1 MQSKELVAEDTELF
15 ESKDAEK
22 VTAPAIVAENR
33 EDALLAQVL
42 TSGNIEILERY
53 IALRKSEEERQSRIA
68 FEEAFSKMRA
78 ELPSIAK
85 KKAVSIRGNHAYSYA
100 PVEEIQRLC
109 DPIIYKHGF
118 SYSWRE
124 DSIDTGKRVF
134 LDIFGYGHTR
144 TNSFDVPMLEQ
155 ITSRDG
161 NQVTNAV
168 QAAGAMSTYGR
179 RYTFVS
185 GFGVIVEGEDSD
197 GQISDDVE
205 QLRLE
210 LSALCEARDQSGKL
224 KLPQNAF
231 DIINAE
237 LKKPAEEM
245 SVARMKA
252 FYKKARAMVEAVK

>member
-1 MQSKELVAEDTELF
+1 MQSKEFVAEDPELF

-42 TSGNIEILERY
+42 ASGNIEILERY

-78 ELPSIAK
+78 ELPAVAK
-85 KKAVSIRGNHAYSYA
+85 KKDNGATKSKYA
-100 PVEEIQRLC
+100 PIEDIQRAC
-109 DPIIYKHGF
+109 DPVIHSFGF

-124 DSIDTGKRVF
+124 EAIPEGKRVWM
-134 LDIFGYGHTR
+134 DISGYGHTR
-144 TNSFDVPMLEQ
+144 SNFFDCPK
-155 ITSRDG
+155 ISG
-161 NQVTNAV
+161 NNAQNAIQV
-168 QAAGAMSTYGR
+168 AGAMSTYGR

-210 LSALCEARDQSGKL
+210 LSALCEARDQGGKL

-237 LKKPAEEM
+237 LKKPVEEM

-252 FYKKARAMVEAVK
+252 FYKRARAMVEAVK

>member
-1 MQSKELVAEDTELF
+1 MSDLF
-15 ESKDAEK
+15 DNKDN
-22 VTAPAIVAENR
+22 VPAIAPVSR

-42 TSGNIEILERY
+42 SSGNIEVLERY

-68 FEEAFSKMRA
+68 FEDAFSRMRA
-78 ELPSIAK
+78 ELPSVGK
-85 KKAVSIRGNHAYSYA
+85 NKDVSIMGNKAYSYA

-109 DPIIYKHGF
+109 DPIIYKHKF

-124 DSIDTGKRVF
+124 ESIATGKRVSM
-134 LDIFGYGHTR
+134 DIFGYGHTR
-144 TNSFDVPMLEQ
+144 TNSFDVPTLGQ
-155 ITSRDG
+155 ITSKSG

-197 GQISDDVE
+197 GQITDDIE
-205 QLRLE
+205 QLRLD
-210 LSALCEARDQSGKL
+210 LTALLEERDSNKQL

-237 LKKPAEEM
+237 LKKPVEQM
-245 SVARMKA
+245 DVARMKA
-252 FYKKARAMVEAVK
+252 FYKRAKEMVGKK